1 MGPMQ
6 ISYPSLEFK
15 NQLRDGVAPIEACAF
30 NTPRREFLAVDAS
43 ALRVWSLKRVV
54 KTIMAP
60 NKVSSP
66 AIAAFCWEKND
77 LYIVVYGGRN
87 FAGSGT
93 SRGDDH
99 GGGCF
104 VYDAKLRL
112 LCRFSPCDCEVSSA
126 AFHPSTGALII
137 SGRDGILRVFRISS
151 RQLPPAPVPHGTTAT
166 KPLQQVTA
174 REVQS
179 MDGPTNGVAMQVLEI
194 DADSGLVV
202 GLNGTEAFLWRLPPH
217 QQTSVDVPMRGSVG
231 EVEVPTLPNT
241 TLGGDAN
248 DVFEGRRYQY
258 LGSMPDL
265 HSSEVTAIGVREPLL
280 ATGLANG
287 RIFLWRITAP
297 SSCSLKRVVLAVF
310 DAHDA
315 FPILTL
321 RLLRSRGAS
330 DQGVTSPSS
339 PAAPHAG
346 ELKSSKGVDASSGVI
361 NNGGG
366 GSSEDWSI
374 ISGGGDGT
382 VAHLSVVGLASAREA
397 ASGVGEAGVELRMI
411 GDYEASRKTR
421 SADYTSGSAT
431 SGDRVGNG
439 QSAANR
445 RPGLSHIMAI
455 RLSAGKEAGVFD
467 SGVDARR
474 TAPDTAGRGTLLSTG
489 KGGENFPAP
498 AKGSS
503 WAEVIASAR
512 GKSGGGGSGRDFCV
526 AVSGGL
532 ISVLEVVE
540 PLQHVGWVGRKT
552 TAALTAGVYGGGE
565 KKREV
570 ARMARVP
577 SVWRSA
583 RGKDVDCAADD
594 FMVMCDDGW
603 FGWYHGYHGRFE
615 LVSRLTLTA
624 PGGSHFVETTAAG
637 SDTTCF
643 AVCPIPAVSRNT
655 SANDSVVSSKY
666 SLYAGAP
673 ESARIVVGY
682 SDGSIACA
690 SLPAPSSSTNHPLP
704 TFGTGSRHH
713 EGERGER
720 TVRRLRRA
728 GGGGG
733 GGDGG
738 GGAAIEAAITALCPL
753 SAPLVVAGDSD
764 GRLALWTTSSAL
776 PPDGRQ
782 VPLLWEDRNAHS
794 GVVIAI
800 ERVEEATPS
809 TRASGLSCNGSTHT
823 AHHTSRPREWVV
835 SVGSGGE
842 IRVWNVPSR
851 WPGGAAAGRV
861 RDSGG
866 GLEFCATLL
875 TNSSICSFSCALLLP
890 SGDACIGDGGGIN
903 GCGGN
908 GGLGQVLCE
917 DQKLE
922 KSQEQGTMGEK
933 RRCRPGARPGTGQAE
948 AIRGRLYCVAGS
960 DNGFVQAWELSL
972 DGEKGVGGQ
981 PLWSQKTHDAAVTK
995 MDMWELNPSDSD
1007 GPKARKTT
1015 GLKTSSSTTTSVS
1028 EIHAK
1033 GPRAALVVH
1042 QQKEKENHAGL
1053 QSNEAPPPPP
1063 PHCQA
1068 VGKGGRRSAVKL
1080 VENSATECLVL
1091 SAALDRTLCV
1101 FRARYGRGL
1110 HLLRRLNVP
1119 CYPRGLPG
1127 ALFVGIPVERA
1138 SEVVAGTQLK
1148 AVVVLAAAGGE
1159 LTQLGI
1165 EYKIGGKGLKRPSH
1179 ARFLARHD
1187 SVGDPCSL
1195 SDDTTMHG
1203 TEAARGRGQPSTP
1216 GKASPFATA
1225 EEQSMRP
1232 ASTVPSGRSILDK
1245 VPKWNTPPTADTT
1258 TWPRTAART
1267 AGGNRPFLEGAQPS
1281 ISSSGPPDI
1290 SRPRSANYVGGG
1302 RGYRQHLDK
1311 QQQQHPGTPAAADEV
1326 DMMGHWDYPSSE
1338 SYASGAT
1345 VSGTLIH
1352 PAIKGSAAPVST
1364 AFSVADSSATLDSS
1378 GTGNEQSKAGA
1389 ALSATGGA
1397 DGASGADSQG
1407 DRGAKRLRP
1416 EARESGIRGQ
1426 PGPQRQRSCIGKLKK
1441 KKLKNGGGR
1450 CGGGDGN
1457 GDGFDATQ
1465 QTVNSLGALSTGIT
1479 KDGFAGNAGR
1489 WQQRLGITVE
1499 GDSNGPGENGG
1510 DEGSPPHE
1518 ATTARELMEDA
1529 ALREAFATRGRH
1541 KKSPVLAREVK
1552 ATLKAWS
1559 PGVVEACSR
1568 ADFSAAMGDLTSR
1581 ETVSFQRVCEI
1592 AAAVLEATGRVAT
1605 RRAAG
1610 QGIGCKSVA
1619 ASSKIA
1625 SRQGNNARRRDHH
1638 PLLSA
1643 KQCDSR
1649 SRPARYRNMA
1659 KFKTRLQYNS
1669 MGERVVVRVAVGDI
1683 DAFAAR
1689 SRQGSHLVQDQQKQQ
1704 HRQGFDGGASGWGP
1718 QAVQPDGEG
1727 NSTVTDNNNEDSN
1740 DTSSSNGLGDGD
1752 RKAFGGEG
1760 RVSIDEECV
1769 ECDLDGRQASPP
1781 SLPPK
1786 NVSKSLGFGW
1796 PDFSSVDSKACVAD
1810 HMYSEDDL
1818 DSLARPSRATAAN
1831 LGCVPAGLR
1840 GVWSRQGSCM
1850 FSSWSASHHAERPA
1864 DQLPAKGTDGNA
1876 EVMREGECVR
1886 LVREVLDGRAA
1897 AREASLMACRRL
1909 GRCARDS
1916 HAIVV
1921 GDGIYSDSSRGEK
1934 CGATACFD
1942 QEEDGSCCPAS
1953 SVETLGVALY
1963 RDFRRRYGL
1972 QRTAEE
1978 RVAGLLG
1985 AVLEH
1990 GPASPVLRLFAR
2002 MVGAPAGASG
2012 EGGRWPSQTPS
2023 EDANLGLEPQLV
2035 NLVTAARNWL
2045 ITRGFMTTDGPWAGV
2060 GKNGKTMRDSGFGIG
2075 WRTTIVARTHAAM
2088 CASAL
2093 LTPGW
2098 GAGHQIMGA
2107 AEQQAVLELPT
2118 VTPSGP
2124 GVRRWAGRR
2133 GQQPWSEFVDG
2144 EAFLEALLLVVLCAR
2159 NLASTANDGLFGR
2172 RAVAGHSFLLAKA
2185 RDINAGVSAAA
2196 TEHEKHAAQV
2206 GRKTA
2211 TERSLESLFDTVS
2224 KTPPHL
2230 LAAPASGEYYRTN
2243 IAPSGDSSG
2252 RDIKGVGSG
2261 DFRGNQ
2267 AGDARTEGEPV
2278 DPNQNNDDDNE
2289 DNSNSNNN
2297 SSENSPVGNNNPS
2310 DTEEQ
2315 VRGRAR
2321 GTRFRKRENELG
2333 EGGKVLQR
2341 LKPLLDNF
2349 IREDTQRTGTLPAAD
2364 FRRVLCEG
2372 HGALWPGLG
2381 TSVRSD
2387 IGFVLIPE
2395 ECAAE
2400 FIDPRLTS
2408 PENDAARALVRRF
2421 MDVFDGQACYLDVW
2435 ITLYHAVFRTG
2446 KIVPFTELPPI
2457 CEMQLRGADT
2467 EHWRAL
2473 LEYLETAGIGNATP
2487 NHYIS
2492 ERSNGEA
2499 GEREDWPV
2507 GVRAL
2512 SRRGQPSGS
2521 TLDHSGKDALKQE
2534 EGEFASSH
2542 VSTMAR
2548 GSSTPTLG
2556 LLRTV
2561 INGGAASSH
2570 TVTAGTAARRPR
2582 PSTVANNAPATAK
2595 PTKGP
2600 VEWPLVGWG
2609 PGSLTVSHPPRAARP
2624 SETALSTAAVT
2635 LALNAPGIHGGEGEG
2650 VCGAAGALEELGL
2663 ESEGVRVGGGG
2674 VVADG
2679 PTCVE
2684 GGGIL
2689 EEGNPTRS
2697 PHHSPTHIQM
2707 QFSSQPLA
2715 GERSWDGGGGAGGR
2729 EGSREGHQK
2738 VENDTSVVRE
2748 KGDRIDHQL
2757 LTDERG
2763 GKTVHPSECAA
2774 GETSDGGKKK
2784 EVTNYDTDCHSIVA
2798 TEGGGYVDGDG
2809 ILVQKCNGVEEE
2821 RRLKNQQEQQQQ
2833 QQQEEQPHQQ
2843 TSREFSD
2850 AGMTEGIAIIP
2861 ETPVDRG
2868 QSGFTGRGQEPRDVP
2883 GDEGNGGDHSRK
2895 NNRGVD
2901 WSEYAP
2907 HSGYDQDRHQ
2917 SQQAYPSRF
2926 DEDSMSGD
2934 VLLYNLDCGTLEPPS
2949 PQPPSP
2955 DQQGGGRDNV
2965 GTERGQQSTG
2975 IGRRKKRREKR
2986 TMTSL
2991 YVRCPFLDPVKS
3003 KHAYRVPRGGQL
3015 NAPPPMPVFR
3025 EAVDSASMA
3034 AQLYSS
3040 IASVKAYKAGAD
3052 STVHAERQ
3060 DLGSRGRKDKNRSRH
3075 RDAGGGTGEPLELH
3089 FPQSLKEATRREGSS
3104 KSRER
3109 RHDKAGRYTPG
3120 PGGGGGRGGEE
3131 AHMVAAEDREPW
3143 TGQRQRRKSTDVGAA
3158 SSEPPTAGDVEAE
3171 ILASAVED
3179 NLLIEGRRGVVLAGT
3194 ATGKRVVS
3202 PKASRSPAHTRG
3214 GGIGRR
3220 LQSPGFT
3227 SPRPREPP
3235 TRPLTAASGEPG
3247 NTSPATKAATT
3258 SGTVNEQDPSDAIT
3272 PNVDGEPPAGKAP
3285 PPTAAGQMRR
3295 ARGRERRGSAG
3306 RRGRGRGRGRRGP
3319 ETTGDSDDDS
3329 DDDVQGGSGVDA
3341 KKASQQRIIEAMMA
3355 EQAAKR
3361 RASGD
3366 AMKRLI
3372 AEEEE
3377 RKRLRKAEEE
3387 AERIAQEKAKQELE
3401 ERQRRG
3407 LEERRKALAKKRA
3420 DLEEKNRRLEEEQ
3433 LKKEAERQAADQ
3445 DRREANEVRRRE
3457 EAARKAEEERAAREE
3472 EARLAKEEEEK
3483 LKREEDERLAEAEE
3497 ALKRAAVER
3506 ERAREAGEQQRMAQ
3520 HDEDID
3526 IVLRANVAIVQEEAK
3541 LEREAAVREAEELER
3556 VAKDA
3561 KRKHACLLMSKA
3573 DEESVLWNERWQME
3587 DVVVKGELQDVK
3599 EKKKRARS
3607 RVVRDEHGN
3616 PVDIR
3621 LWEMECTAQTDGAGR
3636 LVQQESYVDGNG
3648 GYTFDPRDVFQGE
3661 GGGIGGRGGGRGDGT
3676 TLPDTAGTSAEGGT
3690 EEQEEGTSDGED
3702 ETCLDAEGLLERE
3715 RRWMEGIFAAS
3726 RPDDLSC
3733 LFQDS
3738 TGSGTNSPDAFSP
3751 MVLSERVA
3759 WPEYMNMVRAA
3770 LVAQADAIIKQGAA
3784 REASSGT
3791 RGGNGACDGN
3801 GGGSDEGRTHAV
3813 TSSSENITSVLNPSQ
3828 RLQTPG
3834 NAHEFVAQ
3842 GGHGSGG
3849 GSDIVRGEEQQ
3860 RSTARKTENMS
3871 DVVRSRDPSGAVAAA
3886 GAAESISGA
3895 YPPPMTSPSH
3905 RSEQRA
3911 ATTGPEVKIRPVKLG
3926 RTMRGTTDVGPESWA
3941 LFRFD
3946 LPSTGVI
3953 VTVVLEVDDGDPE
3966 IMVTR
3971 GVLPSLGPDET
3982 ARYGGGVSG
3991 WKSSST
3997 QRDLHVVK
4005 IFPRDTNFGPGEY
4018 FVGVVSRGMPSRFRL
4033 RVSTASPADEISTH
4047 MRTAT
4052 AIVDNLA
4059 VMSNMDPHRL
4069 VKDFVGARLEAEE
4082 TVRNQRAAALLDRVV
4097 DSPEAT
4103 LDASHRKSLPL
4114 DETISGRRPHDQGL
4128 LEHHQRPD
4136 SSSGSEQHALRPGPA
4151 EGSSPASDAR
4161 HHVVSSA
4168 VTPSSSAGDE
4178 TPRSGAAARDLC
4190 NEGAPRTDG
4199 EQWLSGAA
4207 PVALTALR
4215 QRERA
4220 LASPVA
4226 VLDDRMARAR
4236 PTGLLATVQPASV
4249 SVSTL
4254 VSHSAPVPAADP
4266 TCFDRGSDEDVVH
4279 DNATRAV
4286 AFGAELRGN
4295 AAAAASNAAAVAAT
4309 HGRYRYGQR
4318 RRRMSVPLLASLAGG
4333 DEDAGF
4339 LGSGARARGMRRP
4352 WTTPHGEGEAEVILR
4367 EEGEEDSNGG
4377 GVVVRPFRYSVRR
4390 LDLTHCNELRLS
4402 DLRIQHTSLPGITS
4416 VASEGAPED
4425 VGHAGCSST
4434 VGRVETSKEIRR
4446 SASTPYSKPAH
4457 TSYAPRDCAAASR
4470 SRMRVQSAPTGHLG
4484 DAATGDEADWR
4495 PKGHKP
4501 PVGGDVFRFGLE
4513 QAVVP
4518 RVSSPSSTNS
4528 SPWPSASHQLSLG
4541 TGTPAPQV
4549 SRTSALSSGL
4559 GADSR
4564 SGLEAVRAEREAV
4577 EAEARQAMARTEP
4590 NLFPE
4595 IIVASL
4601 PAGDAGFGNV
4611 MRGRRGWVAGA

>member
-1 MGPMQ
+1 ME
-6 ISYPSLEFK
+6 I
-15 NQLRDGVAPIEACAF
+15 
-30 NTPRREFLAVDAS
+30 
-43 ALRVWSLKRVV
+43 
-54 KTIMAP
+54 
-60 NKVSSP
+60 
-66 AIAAFCWEKND
+66 
-77 LYIVVYGGRN
+77 
-87 FAGSGT
+87 
-93 SRGDDH
+93 
-99 GGGCF
+99 
-104 VYDAKLRL
+104 
-112 LCRFSPCDCEVSSA
+112 
-126 AFHPSTGALII
+126 
-137 SGRDGILRVFRISS
+137 
-151 RQLPPAPVPHGTTAT
+151 
-166 KPLQQVTA
+166 
-174 REVQS
+174 
-179 MDGPTNGVAMQVLEI
+179 LEI

-202 GLNGTEAFLWRLPPH
+202 GLNGTEAFLWRLPPLH
-217 QQTSVDVPMRGSVG
+217 QTSGDVPMRGSVG

-241 TLGGDAN
+241 SLGGDAN
-248 DVFEGRRYQY
+248 GGFEGRRYQY

-287 RIFLWRITAP
+287 RIFLWRINAS
-297 SSCSLKRVVLAVF
+297 SSCSLKRIVLAVF

-321 RLLRSRGAS
+321 RLLRSCGAS

-339 PAAPHAG
+339 PAAPG
-346 ELKSSKGVDASSGVI
+346 VDELKSSKGVDASSGVI
-361 NNGGG
+361 NNGRG

-397 ASGVGEAGVELRMI
+397 ASGVAEAGVELRMI

-421 SADYTSGSAT
+421 SAHYTSVSAT

-439 QSAANR
+439 RFAANR
-445 RPGLSHIMAI
+445 RPGVSHIMAI
-455 RLSAGKEAGVFD
+455 RLSAGEEAGVFG
-467 SGVDARR
+467 SGVDTRR
-474 TAPDTAGRGTLLSTG
+474 AAADTTGRGTSLCTG
-489 KGGENFPAP
+489 KGGENFQAP

-540 PLQHVGWVGRKT
+540 PLQHVGWVGRET
-552 TAALTAGVYGGGE
+552 TADLTAGVYGGGG

-570 ARMARVP
+570 ARMMRVP

-583 RGKDVDCAADD
+583 REEDIDCAADD

-624 PGGSHFVETTAAG
+624 PGGSHFAEATAAG

-643 AVCPIPAVSRNT
+643 AVCPIPAVGRNT
-655 SANDSVVSSKY
+655 SANDSVVSCKY
-666 SLYAGAP
+666 AFNAGAP

-713 EGERGER
+713 ERERGER

-776 PPDGRQ
+776 PPDGS
-782 VPLLWEDRNAHS
+782 PLLWEDRNAHR

-800 ERVEEATPS
+800 ERVKESTPS
-809 TRASGLSCNGSTHT
+809 TPASGLSCNGSTHA
-823 AHHTSRPREWVV
+823 AHRTSRPREWVV

-851 WPGGAAAGRV
+851 WPGGAAVGRG
-861 RDSGG
+861 RDTGG
-866 GLEFCATLL
+866 GLEFRATLL

-890 SGDACIGDGGGIN
+890 LGDACIGDGGGIN

-908 GGLGQVLCE
+908 GGFGQVQCE
-917 DQKLE
+917 DHERE
-922 KSQEQGTMGEK
+922 KSQEQGEK
-933 RRCRPGARPGTGQAE
+933 RRCRSGARPGAGQAE
-948 AIRGRLYCVAGS
+948 ATGGRLYCVAGS

-972 DGEKGVGGQ
+972 DGEEGVGGQ

-995 MDMWELNPSDSD
+995 MDMWELYPSDPD

-1015 GLKTSSSTTTSVS
+1015 GLNISSSTTTSVP

-1033 GPRAALVVH
+1033 GPREALVVH
-1042 QQKEKENHAGL
+1042 HKKEKENNAGL
-1053 QSNEAPPPPP
+1053 ESNEAPPPSP

-1068 VGKGGRRSAVKL
+1068 VGKGGRRGAAKL
-1080 VENSATECLVL
+1080 VENSVTECLVL

-1101 FRARYGRGL
+1101 FRARHGRAL

-1119 CYPRGLPG
+1119 CSPRGLPG

-1138 SEVVAGTQLK
+1138 SEGVTGTQLK
-1148 AVVVLAAAGGE
+1148 
-1159 LTQLGI
+1159 
-1165 EYKIGGKGLKRPSH
+1165 
-1179 ARFLARHD
+1179 
-1187 SVGDPCSL
+1187 
-1195 SDDTTMHG
+1195 
-1203 TEAARGRGQPSTP
+1203 
-1216 GKASPFATA
+1216 
-1225 EEQSMRP
+1225 
-1232 ASTVPSGRSILDK
+1232 
-1245 VPKWNTPPTADTT
+1245 
-1258 TWPRTAART
+1258 
-1267 AGGNRPFLEGAQPS
+1267 
-1281 ISSSGPPDI
+1281 
-1290 SRPRSANYVGGG
+1290 
-1302 RGYRQHLDK
+1302 
-1311 QQQQHPGTPAAADEV
+1311 
-1326 DMMGHWDYPSSE
+1326 
-1338 SYASGAT
+1338 
-1345 VSGTLIH
+1345 
-1352 PAIKGSAAPVST
+1352 
-1364 AFSVADSSATLDSS
+1364 
-1378 GTGNEQSKAGA
+1378 SKAGA
-1389 ALSATGGA
+1389 ASSATGGPG
-1397 DGASGADSQG
+1397 GASGADSHG
-1407 DRGAKRLRP
+1407 ERGTKRVRP
-1416 EARESGIRGQ
+1416 EARDSGIRGQ
-1426 PGPQRQRSCIGKLKK
+1426 PGPQRQRPGVGMLKN

-1450 CGGGDGN
+1450 CGGGDDN
-1457 GDGFDATQ
+1457 GDGFVATQ
-1465 QTVNSLGALSTGIT
+1465 QAVNSLGASSTGTT

-1499 GDSNGPGENGG
+1499 GESSGPGENGG
-1510 DEGSPPHE
+1510 DEGAPPHE
-1518 ATTARELMEDA
+1518 ATTARELMEDT
-1529 ALREAFATRGRH
+1529 ALREAFAARGRH

-1559 PGVVEACSR
+1559 PGVMEACSR

-1592 AAAVLEATGRVAT
+1592 AAAVLEATGGVAT

-1610 QGIGCKSVA
+1610 QEIGCTSVA
-1619 ASSKIA
+1619 ASSTIA

-1643 KQCDSR
+1643 KQCDSG

-1669 MGERVVVRVAVGDI
+1669 MGERVVVRVAVDDI

-1689 SRQGSHLVQDQQKQQ
+1689 SRQGPHLAQDQRKQQ
-1704 HRQGFDGGASGWGP
+1704 HRQGFDGGAGGWDP
-1718 QAVQPDGEG
+1718 QAAQPDVCG
-1727 NSTVTDNNNEDSN
+1727 SEDKVIARSCP
-1740 DTSSSNGLGDGD
+1740 TL
-1752 RKAFGGEG
+1752 
-1760 RVSIDEECV
+1760 I
-1769 ECDLDGRQASPP
+1769 LTLRQ
-1781 SLPPK
+1781 
-1786 NVSKSLGFGW
+1786 V
-1796 PDFSSVDSKACVAD
+1796 VD

-1864 DQLPAKGTDGNA
+1864 DQLPAEGTDGTA
-1876 EVMREGECVR
+1876 EVMGEGECVR

-1897 AREASLMACRRL
+1897 AREAALMACRRL
-1909 GRCARDS
+1909 GRCAPDS

-1921 GDGIYSDSSRGEK
+1921 DDGIYSENSRGEK
-1934 CGATACFD
+1934 CDASACFD
-1942 QEEDGSCCPAS
+1942 LEEDTSCCPAS
-1953 SVETLGVALY
+1953 RVETLGVALY

-2012 EGGRWPSQTPS
+2012 EGRWPSQTPS

-2035 NLVTAARNWL
+2035 NLVTAARHWL

-2060 GKNGKTMRDSGFGIG
+2060 GENGKTMRDSGFGIG

-2107 AEQQAVLELPT
+2107 AEQK
-2118 VTPSGP
+2118 
-2124 GVRRWAGRR
+2124 
-2133 GQQPWSEFVDG
+2133 
-2144 EAFLEALLLVVLCAR
+2144 
-2159 NLASTANDGLFGR
+2159 LASTTNDGLFGR
-2172 RAVAGHSFLLAKA
+2172 RAMAGHSFLLAKA
-2185 RDINAGVSAAA
+2185 RDINAGASAAA
-2196 TEHEKHAAQV
+2196 TEHEQDAAQV
-2206 GRKTA
+2206 GRKTT
-2211 TERSLESLFDTVS
+2211 TERSLESLLDTVS
-2224 KTPPHL
+2224 KSPPSL
-2230 LAAPASGEYYRTN
+2230 LAAPASGEYYRTR
-2243 IAPSGDSSG
+2243 IASSGDNSG
-2252 RDIKGVGSG
+2252 RGIKGVGSG

-2267 AGDARTEGEPV
+2267 AGDAHAEGEPV
-2278 DPNQNNDDDNE
+2278 VPNQNNDDDDE
-2289 DNSNSNNN
+2289 DHSSNNN
-2297 SSENSPVGNNNPS
+2297 SSSSKNFPASNNNPP

-2315 VRGRAR
+2315 DGGGAK
-2321 GTRFRKRENELG
+2321 GTRFRNRENELG

-2349 IREDTQRTGTLPAAD
+2349 ILEDTQRTGTLPAAD

-2372 HGALWPGLG
+2372 HGGLWPGLG

-2395 ECAAE
+2395 ESAAE

-2446 KIVPFTELPPI
+2446 KIVPFTELPSI

-2467 EHWRAL
+2467 EHWQAL
-2473 LEYLETAGIGNATP
+2473 LEYLETAGIGDASP
-2487 NHYIS
+2487 KHCIS
-2492 ERSNGEA
+2492 ERSSGGG

-2512 SRRGQPSGS
+2512 SSKGQPSGS
-2521 TLDHSGKDALKQE
+2521 TLDHSGRDAFKQE
-2534 EGEFASSH
+2534 GGGCASSH

-2548 GSSTPTLG
+2548 GSSTPVLG
-2556 LLRTV
+2556 LLRTA

-2570 TVTAGTAARRPR
+2570 TVTAGTSARRPR
-2582 PSTVANNAPATAK
+2582 PSTATKTAPATAK
-2595 PTKGP
+2595 PVKGP
-2600 VEWPLVGWG
+2600 VEWPRAGWG
-2609 PGSLTVSHPPRAARP
+2609 PGSLTVSRPPRAAGP
-2624 SETALSTAAVT
+2624 SGTTLPTAAVT
-2635 LALNAPGIHGGEGEG
+2635 LALNPLGIHGGEGVG
-2650 VCGAAGALEELGL
+2650 VCGAAEVLGELGL

-2679 PTCVE
+2679 PACVG

-2697 PHHSPTHIQM
+2697 PHHSRAQIQL

-2715 GERSWDGGGGAGGR
+2715 GEGSWDGGGGADGRGGGR
-2729 EGSREGHQK
+2729 EGRQEA
-2738 VENDTSVVRE
+2738 ENDISVIR
-2748 KGDRIDHQL
+2748 
-2757 LTDERG
+2757 DE
-2763 GKTVHPSECAA
+2763 
-2774 GETSDGGKKK
+2774 
-2784 EVTNYDTDCHSIVA
+2784 
-2798 TEGGGYVDGDG
+2798 
-2809 ILVQKCNGVEEE
+2809 
-2821 RRLKNQQEQQQQ
+2821 
-2833 QQQEEQPHQQ
+2833 
-2843 TSREFSD
+2843 
-2850 AGMTEGIAIIP
+2850 
-2861 ETPVDRG
+2861 
-2868 QSGFTGRGQEPRDVP
+2868 DVP

-2901 WSEYAP
+2901 WSEDAP
-2907 HSGYDQDRHQ
+2907 HSGYDQDRYP
-2917 SQQAYPSRF
+2917 SQQAHPSRF
-2926 DEDSMSGD
+2926 DEDSMSGG

-2955 DQQGGGRDNV
+2955 EQQGGGRDNV

-2975 IGRRKKRREKR
+2975 VGRRKKRREKR

-3003 KHAYRVPRGGQL
+3003 KHAYRVPRGRRL
-3015 NAPPPMPVFR
+3015 NAPPPMPIFR

-3040 IASVKAYKAGAD
+3040 IASVKAKKAAAD
-3052 STVHAERQ
+3052 SAVHAERQQ
-3060 DLGSRGRKDKNRSRH
+3060 DLGSRGRKDKNRNRH
-3075 RDAGGGTGEPLELH
+3075 RDAGGGTGGPLELH
-3089 FPQSLKEATRREGSS
+3089 FPQSLKEATLREGSS
-3104 KSRER
+3104 QSRER
-3109 RHDKAGRYTPG
+3109 RHDTAGRYTPG

-3131 AHMVAAEDREPW
+3131 AHMAAAEDRESW

-3158 SSEPPTAGDVEAE
+3158 SSEPPAAGDIEAAL
-3171 ILASAVED
+3171 LASAVDD
-3179 NLLIEGRRGVVLAGT
+3179 NLSIEGRRGFVLAGT

-3202 PKASRSPAHTRG
+3202 PKASRSPPHTRG
-3214 GGIGRR
+3214 GGVGRR

-3227 SPRPREPP
+3227 PPRSRESP
-3235 TRPLTAASGEPG
+3235 TRPLTAASAEPG
-3247 NTSPATKAATT
+3247 NTSPATKEATA
-3258 SGTVNEQDPSDAIT
+3258 SGTVNEQDPSDSKA

-3285 PPTAAGQMRR
+3285 PPRAAGQTRR
-3295 ARGRERRGSAG
+3295 ARGRGRRGSAG
-3306 RRGRGRGRGRRGP
+3306 RRGRERGRGRRGP

-3329 DDDVQGGSGVDA
+3329 DDDGQGGSGVDA
-3341 KKASQQRIIEAMMA
+3341 KKASQQRMIEAMMA

-3377 RKRLRKAEEE
+3377 RKRLRKAEED

-3401 ERQRRG
+3401 ERQRRE

-3420 DLEEKNRRLEEEQ
+3420 DLEEKNRRLEEER

-3445 DRREANEVRRRE
+3445 ARREANEVRRQQ
-3457 EAARKAEEERAAREE
+3457 EAARKAEEERVAREE
-3472 EARLAKEEEEK
+3472 DARLAKEEEEK

-3506 ERAREAGEQQRMAQ
+3506 ERAREAGEQQRMTQ

-3526 IVLRANVAIVQEEAK
+3526 IVLRANVAIAQEEAK
-3541 LEREAAVREAEELER
+3541 LEREAEAVREAEELER
-3556 VAKDA
+3556 VAQDA

-3573 DEESVLWNERWQME
+3573 DEESALWNERWQME
-3587 DVVVKGELQDVK
+3587 DAVVKVELQEVK
-3599 EKKKRARS
+3599 KKKKRARS

-3621 LWEMECTAQTDGAGR
+3621 LWEMECTAQTDFAGR
-3636 LVQQESYVDGNG
+3636 LVQQECYVDGSG

-3676 TLPDTAGTSAEGGT
+3676 TLPDAAGTSAEGGT
-3690 EEQEEGTSDGED
+3690 EGQEEGTSDGED

-3738 TGSGTNSPDAFSP
+3738 TGSGKNNPDAFFP

-3759 WPEYMNMVRAA
+3759 WPEYMNMVKAA
-3770 LVAQADAIIKQGAA
+3770 LVAQADAIIKQGVAL
-3784 REASSGT
+3784 EASSGT
-3791 RGGNGACDGN
+3791 RGGNGACDVN
-3801 GGGSDEGRTHAV
+3801 GGGSDEGRTRAV
-3813 TSSSENITSVLNPSQ
+3813 TSSSENITAVLNPSQ

-3834 NAHEFVAQ
+3834 NAPEFVAQ

-3849 GSDIVRGEEQQ
+3849 GSDIVRGEQQQ
-3860 RSTARKTENMS
+3860 RSTARKAENT
-3871 DVVRSRDPSGAVAAA
+3871 RDPSGVVAAA
-3886 GAAESISGA
+3886 GAAESINGA
-3895 YPPPMTSPSH
+3895 YPPPMAPPSH
-3905 RSEQRA
+3905 RYEQRA
-3911 ATTGPEVKIRPVKLG
+3911 AAGTGAEMKIRPVKLG
-3926 RTMRGTTDVGPESWA
+3926 RTVRGTTGVGPESRA
-3941 LFRFD
+3941 FFRFD

-3953 VTVVLEVDDGDPE
+3953 VTVVLEVADGDPE

-3971 GVLPSLGPDET
+3971 GVLPSLGQDEA
-3982 ARYGGGVSG
+3982 ARDGSDVSG

-4005 IFPRDTNFGPGEY
+4005 IFPRDTNYGPGEY
-4018 FVGVVSRGMPSRFRL
+4018 FVGIVSRGNPSRFRL
-4033 RVSTASPADEISTH
+4033 RVSAASPADEISTH

-4082 TVRNQRAAALLDRVV
+4082 TLRKQRAAALLDRVV
-4097 DSPEAT
+4097 DSPEVA
-4103 LDASHRKSLPL
+4103 LDASHRNSLQL
-4114 DETISGRRPHDQGL
+4114 DETISGRQPQDQGL
-4128 LEHHQRPD
+4128 LEQHQRPD
-4136 SSSGSEQHALRPGPA
+4136 SSSGSEQHSLRPGPA
-4151 EGSSPASDAR
+4151 EDSSPASDAR

-4168 VTPSSSAGDE
+4168 VTPSPSAGDE
-4178 TPRSGAAARDLC
+4178 TPRSGASARDLC
-4190 NEGAPRTDG
+4190 NEGALQTDG
-4199 EQWLSGAA
+4199 EQRLLGAA

-4236 PTGLLATVQPASV
+4236 PTGLLATVRPASV

-4254 VSHSAPVPAADP
+4254 VSHSAPVPAVGL
-4266 TCFDRGSDEDVVH
+4266 TCFDRSSDEDVV
-4279 DNATRAV
+4279 DDAAGRVV

-4295 AAAAASNAAAVAAT
+4295 AAVASNEAAVAAT
-4309 HGRYRYGQR
+4309 HGRYLYGQR

-4333 DEDAGF
+4333 DEDAGA
-4339 LGSGARARGMRRP
+4339 LGSGARAREMRRP
-4352 WTTPHGEGEAEVILR
+4352 WTTPNSEGEAEVIMR
-4367 EEGEEDSNGG
+4367 EEREEDSSRG
-4377 GVVVRPFRYSVRR
+4377 GVTVRPFR
-4390 LDLTHCNELRLS
+4390 H
-4402 DLRIQHTSLPGITS
+4402 
-4416 VASEGAPED
+4416 
-4425 VGHAGCSST
+4425 
-4434 VGRVETSKEIRR
+4434 
-4446 SASTPYSKPAH
+4446 
-4457 TSYAPRDCAAASR
+4457 
-4470 SRMRVQSAPTGHLG
+4470 
-4484 DAATGDEADWR
+4484 
-4495 PKGHKP
+4495 
-4501 PVGGDVFRFGLE
+4501 
-4513 QAVVP
+4513 
-4518 RVSSPSSTNS
+4518 
-4528 SPWPSASHQLSLG
+4528 
-4541 TGTPAPQV
+4541 
-4549 SRTSALSSGL
+4549 SRTSGV
-4559 GADSR
+4559 ADVYVVIGVR
-4564 SGLEAVRAEREAV
+4564 SGI
-4577 EAEARQAMARTEP
+4577 
-4590 NLFPE
+4590 E
-4595 IIVASL
+4595 IG
-4601 PAGDAGFGNV
+4601 AGGSAG
-4611 MRGRRGWVAGA
+4611 GA